1 MSKLLIGISFVISL
15 GSLMLYKNYCDKQE
29 NLIDK
34 NIQTENENNEEK
46 DNKENDKK
54 ENNIKKIDK
63 IILSKK
69 KKNNE
74 ELNEELYDE
83 NDKIQEIIDELIE
96 SIDVVDKTVTFDN
109 SWQVIN

>member
-1 MSKLLIGISFVISL
+1 MSKLLIGISFVISI

-34 NIQTENENNEEK
+34 NIQTEKENNE
-46 DNKENDKK
+46 ENDKK

-69 KKNNE
+69 KKKNE
-74 ELNEELYDE
+74 EINEDLDDE

-96 SIDVVDKTVTFDN
+96 SIDVVDRTVTFDN

>member
-1 MSKLLIGISFVISL
+1 MSKILIGISFLISI
-15 GSLMLYKNYCDKQE
+15 GSLILYKNYCDKQE

-34 NIQTENENNEEK
+34 NIQTEKINNKKEEE
-46 DNKENDKK
+46 DNK

-74 ELNEELYDE
+74 ELNEELDDE
-83 NDKIQEIIDELIE
+83 KDTIQEIMDELLE
-96 SIDVVDKTVTFDN
+96 SIDVVDRTVTFDN